1 MEVKVRILSKCLLSV
16 FILLLFNFALA
27 AEPELITEIAI
38 QGEAVHGDLLHGKL
52 NLSSPQGFRILTA
65 AGRAAFKAQ
74 LLANQGVVF
83 SQDGEYFGI
92 TSYST
97 EVSPGILAA
106 EKFEL
111 YSSDGQMLWEIENPT
126 VSEFLIS
133 NGAKLVLGISSI
145 EGSSQSRVVIYNRNG
160 EMVSD
165 TLIGLTSGTSFS
177 FNGNHVLINTAQ
189 DGLLLFNQTGKL
201 TNRFGA
207 GDRFAISADGKNVA
221 TISGRNLKLY
231 VAGKPVVELEEIA
244 PFSRGMAFSP
254 ESKHLGVID
263 KKKLYLIEVETGKLL
278 WQHALEQPE
287 LSFISLDVSRN
298 AERIIAGLD
307 FDKGTDVPAAERH
320 TQGSVFIFDK
330 EGKQIWQKD
339 LAYTLWGAMFP
350 LVKTSEEGTRF
361 SVTTREK
368 VYLYQSNQ
376 SEK

>member
-1 MEVKVRILSKCLLSV
+1 MKFTKTFLLI
-16 FILLLFNFALA
+16 FLGFFLFSNVLA
-27 AEPELITEIAI
+27 DEPELITEIAI

-97 EVSPGILAA
+97 EVAPGVLAA

-111 YSSDGQMLWEIENPT
+111 YSSDGQMLWEIENPP

-133 NGAKLVLGISSI
+133 NGAKLVLGISSMD
-145 EGSSQSRVVIYNRNG
+145 GTSQSRVIFYNRNG
-160 EMVSD
+160 EMIAD
-165 TLIGLTSGTSFS
+165 TLIGSTQGTGFS
-177 FNGNHVLINTAQ
+177 SDGGKVLINTAK
-189 DGLLLFNQTGKL
+189 DGLLLFDEAGRL
-201 TNRFGA
+201 TSRFETC
-207 GDRFAISADGKNVA
+207 DRFAISADGINVA

-231 VAGKPVVELEEIA
+231 ISGKLVAELKEIA
-244 PFSRGMAFSP
+244 PFSRGMVFSP
-254 ESKHLGVID
+254 ESKFLGVVD

-278 WQHALEQPE
+278 WQFTLDQPE

-298 AERIIAGLD
+298 AERIITGLD
-307 FDKGTDVPAAERH
+307 FDMGEEARAAERH
-320 TQGSVFIFDK
+320 TKGLIYVFDK
-330 EGKQIWQKD
+330 DGALIWQKD
-339 LAYTLWGAMFP
+339 LSYTLWSAMFP
-350 LVKTSEEGTRF
+350 LVKISEEGTRF

-368 VYLYQSNQ
+368 VYLYQSSQ
-376 SEK
+376 PEK